1 VPNWRGVIRMQSTLD
16 ADVRVIAMPAGRDP
30 DDVIRSAPA
39 EWPSLVDAAV
49 PFLDFRF
56 DTIVARHDLSDA
68 RGRSSVV
75 SALAPMVAAIPDRVV
90 QADYVQRLAR
100 IARIDEAT
108 LRMELKQPVKKRR
121 ASADSTQDEPKRE
134 IVRDKREEFC
144 IALLIRYPAAT
155 PEGLAIDANI
165 FRQSENRALF
175 DTWVASA
182 QSGESF
188 EESLTP
194 DLRDQY
200 ERILSLSLPVYDDP
214 SAIKALR
221 TTVWGIEQQRLQSAK
236 RNSSAVVADLARDA
250 GEDIAERAR
259 AAWERGAA
267 ADEDDADPAV
277 AFVEDMEAG
286 LKVHQRIL
294 EQRRNAG
301 NPAGEVI

>member
-1 VPNWRGVIRMQSTLD
+1 M
-16 ADVRVIAMPAGRDP
+16 IA
-30 DDVIRSAPA
+30 
-39 EWPSLVDAAV
+39 
-49 PFLDFRF
+49 
-56 DTIVARHDLSDA
+56 
-68 RGRSSVV
+68 
-75 SALAPMVAAIPDRVV
+75 ALPDRVV
-90 QADYVQRLAR
+90 QADYIQRLAR

-121 ASADSTQDEPKRE
+121 VAPDSDATQPKRE

-144 IALLIRYPAAT
+144 IALLFRYPAAT
-155 PEGLAIDANI
+155 PEGLTIDANI

-188 EESLTP
+188 EESLSP
-194 DLRDQY
+194 DLRGQY

-236 RNSSAVVADLARDA
+236 RNSAAVIADLARDA
-250 GEDIAERAR
+250 GDGIAERAL
-259 AAWERGAA
+259 AAWEQSARSDGDDGD
-267 ADEDDADPAV
+267 DEAAV